1 MFNKV
6 IHLLQSLGQDS
17 PKVVQESVKK
27 IAENNFLYDI
37 TNGRPAGYSREK
49 VMDGHKIIGDFV
61 SRGIQIQKRKMEG
74 Q

>member
-27 IAENNFLYDI
+27 IAENKFIFGDDI
-37 TNGRPAGYSREK
+37 NGSEILMPYE
-49 VMDGHKIIGDFV
+49 
-61 SRGIQIQKRKMEG
+61 Q
-74 Q
+74 